1 METFEREGTCHVHC
15 HRLGL
20 RLRPRPPV
28 FLARASARFSQ
39 SIAAMSIEAATSWIT
54 FVTFLKMTDVDA
66 FHIRTSTGGTK

>member
-20 RLRPRPPV
+20 RLRLRV